1 MRLASV
7 ALLLSAFI
15 ILIAHIPSLNAQ
27 ESSNGI
33 TASTNKPAYKVGE
46 KVIITGTVGN
56 IAEGRQVTILIRNP
70 VQNVY
75 NVGQI
80 TLQNNIFIHDFLINN
95 DSKPGTYTVD
105 IKHGEQTARLQFIVN
120 EGLVQTIFIEDSS
133 IKVRGEA
140 TGLIKYNGIRISTND
155 YSIIIDFE
163 INEMLD
169 KPIMQE
175 FEIPKEIVDALG
187 QSLIVKVN
195 GEVISCTQT
204 ETNTVRILNCLIPL
218 GSNELKITGTSV
230 IPEFGSI
237 AIIVLLVGI
246 ASVLVLIKPRQP
258 FY

>member
-1 MRLASV
+1 MRLV
-7 ALLLSAFI
+7 PRMLFLSAFL
-15 ILIAHIPSLNAQ
+15 ILIAYIPSLSAQ

-33 TASTNKPAYKVGE
+33 TASTNKPTYKAGE
-46 KVIITGTVGN
+46 KVIITGTVEK
-56 IAEGRQVTILIRNP
+56 IAEGHQVTILIRNP

-80 TLQNNIFIHDFLINN
+80 TLQNNIFIHDFLINE

-105 IKHGEQTARLQFIVN
+105 IKHGDQTARLQFIVN
-120 EGLVQTIFIEDSS
+120 EGLVQTIFVENSS

-140 TGLIKYNGIRISTND
+140 AGLIKYNGIRISTND

-163 INEMLD
+163 INEILD
-169 KPIMQE
+169 KPITQE
-175 FEIPKEIVDALG
+175 FEIPKEVVDAPS
-187 QSLIVKVN
+187 QSLIVEVN
-195 GEVISCTQT
+195 GEVINCTQT
-204 ETNTVRILNCLIPL
+204 ETNTARILNCLIPL

-237 AIIVLLVGI
+237 AIIILLVGI
-246 ASVLVLIKPRQP
+246 TCILIMTKPRQP